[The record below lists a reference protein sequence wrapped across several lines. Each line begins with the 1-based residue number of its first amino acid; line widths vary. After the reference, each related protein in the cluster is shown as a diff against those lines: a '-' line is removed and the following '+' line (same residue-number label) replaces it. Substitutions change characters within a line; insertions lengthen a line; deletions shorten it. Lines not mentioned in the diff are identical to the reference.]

1 MTLKAV
7 YKDGS
12 EQIIEVKRVGYVHGS
27 RTVDFV
33 DCDGPG
39 QLLMD
44 DRVLTVYVMNSA
56 GSTVGKYHQLELSE

>member
-1 MTLKAV
+1 MMTLKTV

-27 RTVDFV
+27 RIIDFV

-39 QLLMD
+39 QLFVE
-44 DRVLTVYVMNSA
+44 DRVLSVYVMNSS
-56 GSTVGKYHQLELSE
+56 GSTVGKYQLTE

>member
-1 MTLKAV
+1 MMTLKAA

-27 RTVDFV
+27 RLVDFV

-39 QLLMD
+39 QFFME
-44 DRVLTVYVMNSA
+44 DRVLSVYVMNSS
-56 GSTVGKYHQLELSE
+56 GSTVGKYQLAE